1 MRMSIK
7 PASMLLVGIL
17 FICVL
22 CDLASSEQSSNGL
35 NPFDKFEGR
44 SLYSLHR
51 EASSGWG
58 ELKVGEDSVYFP
70 WHRSS
75 SRVSLPL
82 SSPVSSDTSS
92 VESEEFS
99 MEGNDTAATVG
110 DLSAMNSQMQRTIS
124 YKDSQNGDPNYLGLA
139 NSLDISVSGSRA
151 DESGA
156 GFSKAIPDILETS
169 ASESAVSNEE
179 FNESDGQMDDIGDLN
194 HLGNYLSVD
203 VHGIYVS
210 AANTVPG
217 GSAVATS
224 NIIIEPV
231 QIILCP
237 SEIEEKLR

>member
-1 MRMSIK
+1 
-7 PASMLLVGIL
+7 
-17 FICVL
+17 
-22 CDLASSEQSSNGL
+22 
-35 NPFDKFEGR
+35 
-44 SLYSLHR
+44 
-51 EASSGWG
+51 
-58 ELKVGEDSVYFP
+58 
-70 WHRSS
+70 
-75 SRVSLPL
+75 
-82 SSPVSSDTSS
+82 
-92 VESEEFS
+92 
-99 MEGNDTAATVG
+99 MEGIDTAATVG

-151 DESGA
+151 DESGD
-156 GFSKAIPDILETS
+156 GFSKEIPDILEMS
-169 ASESAVSNEE
+169 ASESAVSSEE
-179 FNESDGQMDDIGDLN
+179 FNESDGQMADIGDLN